1 MVVFLSAGLLPAL
14 RERLLAGGYREDTP
28 AAIVYKASWPDEKCV
43 AGTVGDLPA
52 MAEENGISR
61 MALILVGEFLGEQYD
76 RSKLYDP
83 AFSHGFREAEQ

>member
-1 MVVFLSAGLLPAL
+1 MVG
-14 RERLLAGGYREDTP
+14 R
-28 AAIVYKASWPDEKCV
+28 
-43 AGTVGDLPA
+43 VGDLPT